1 MSEFDDCLQENLQ
14 ALESGAALEEIL
26 AKAPDPV
33 GEMASLVQLAAA
45 IRGLPHPQPSSN
57 LAPARQPEQRPA
69 ADAAATRPLQR
80 RQPAAV
86 PRVWRP
92 AWGALAALAL
102 LAVLLVGGLGL
113 WLAGP
118 PSAKAATLMDVQGQ
132 VEIASSAEASDWRSA
147 ANGDQVKA
155 GQRIRTQAASGATLV
170 FYEGSRTT
178 ISPNADLVLSELDG
192 GWGSALRVDFDQ
204 LAGKTAH
211 SVVPLR
217 GRESRFVV
225 HTPAGKASVH
235 GTNFN
240 VLVAKTGLARFAVN
254 TGKVEVSNDFSQV
267 FLTAGQVT
275 AAETGE
281 SIAQPAYQ
289 FSVQGTLTAQDGET
303 WTVAGV
309 SFTVTDQT
317 VIDGDPQVG
326 EVILVEGRLL
336 EDDTRA
342 ADTITAA
349 QDEQQVSSFTGT
361 LTAMEDGV
369 WLIGGTAVT
378 VDEATVVSEGLNVGD
393 AVRVTFAVQEDGS
406 WLALQIESLQE
417 APEPEQTPTA
427 TSELDATPS
436 PTGETGTPSTEPTG
450 TTTVEPGAE
459 DVEAICTGANP
470 HPTGMTLAQRYGVT
484 YEEIMGWFCQHFGFG
499 EIDLAYGL
507 SQETGI
513 PVEEIFAMRS
523 SMGWGEIKQQLQEA
537 PGQSLDK
544 GKPTDQLQ
552 QTRPTQRPKPTQKP
566 KPTKKPK

>member
-267 FLTAGQVT
+267 FLTAGQAT
-275 AAETGE
+275 AVETGE
-281 SIAQPAYQ
+281 GVAQPAYQ